1 MYLVEV
7 VGKIGD
13 SINLDVQVCVDTE
26 VEGAAR
32 HVLAHIMAVEVK
44 RAKENGFTV
53 ELQADEQMIRAVLAG
68 KDEALFFGRF
78 REVDVIPGPERIE
91 GLLKELVQSRG
102 GEDLGEAVHAGVF
115 SINAADPVDAK
126 RRLIHQAEKA
136 PEELKAVLL
145 HMANLIQPS
154 MTPAEVSK
162 VLDDAI
168 QLFNAAPSQ
177 ATAH

>member
-13 SINLDVQVCVDTE
+13 SIELDVQVCVDTE
-26 VEGAAR
+26 IEGAVS
-32 HVLAHIMAVEVK
+32 HVLAHIMSIEVK
-44 RAKENGFTV
+44 RARENGFDV
-53 ELQADEQMIRAVLAG
+53 ELQADEHMMRAVIVG
-68 KDEALFFGRF
+68 EDEALFFGRF

-91 GLLKELVQSRG
+91 GLIKELIQSRDRDVG
-102 GEDLGEAVHAGVF
+102 DISQAGVF

-126 RRLIHQAEKA
+126 QRLIHQAEKA

-162 VLDDAI
+162 VLDDAV
-168 QLFNAAPSQ
+168 
-177 ATAH
+177 